1 MKKISIGTL
10 GNTLVGKTALSR
22 CYSGEEF
29 EPNEIVTTGMGK
41 FMKNIELKIKE
52 KTINLNVIIHDT
64 AGQEKYQ
71 AIALNYIRKCDGI
84 LLVYSIDDRRSLIDV
99 EKWLTKIKESNQE
112 ENYPIVLLGN
122 KIDLFKE
129 NNSDFVT
136 KKEGEELAQKYNF
149 KLFETSAK
157 TKENVEEAFQY
168 MIDLI
173 VKNKE
178 KELLGEKKKIVI
190 GAEED
195 NKNDKTQK
203 KKKKKLLLT
212 KL

>member
-84 LLVYSIDDRRSLIDV
+84 LLVYTVDDRRSLIDV
-99 EKWLTKIKESNQE
+99 EKWLTKIKETNQE
-112 ENYPIVLLGN
+112 ENYPLVLLGN

-203 KKKKKLLLT
+203 KKKNCC
-212 KL
+212 